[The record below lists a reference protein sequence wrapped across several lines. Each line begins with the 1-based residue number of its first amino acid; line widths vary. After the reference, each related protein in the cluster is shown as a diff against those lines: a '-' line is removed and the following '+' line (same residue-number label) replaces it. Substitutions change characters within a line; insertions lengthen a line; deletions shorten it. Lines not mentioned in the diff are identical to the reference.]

1 MMEENFFFEQGE
13 VNDSKIMVV
22 EDNPRSAKLTEAF
35 LSAEGYQVELCIDA
49 QSARAAIRRAPPDVI
64 LLDVMLPGMN
74 GLQFCRQLKSDHR
87 TRSIPILLLTALED
101 IRDKVAG
108 LDAGAEDYLCKPFNH
123 LELLARVRSLL
134 RTKKIRDEM
143 ETVENIFIFLASII
157 DARDAYTRGH
167 SERVAEIAA
176 QLAKKMDLDEGSVA
190 NIKKG
195 AIVHDIGKV
204 GLSSELIRKPGL
216 LTREEYR
223 TVQQHT
229 LVGEKIM
236 ASLSTARHL
245 LVFIRNHH
253 EKLDGS
259 GYPDGLKAGEIPL
272 GVRILSVADVF
283 DALTSDRPYRK
294 ALSVAQ
300 AISVLREEV
309 QKGWWDGRV
318 VEMLS
323 NVIRE
328 RASQGL

>member
-1 MMEENFFFEQGE
+1 MKDCIFFEKTK
-13 VNDSKIMVV
+13 VKYSKIMVV
-22 EDNPRSAKLTEAF
+22 EDNPRAAKLTEAF
-35 LSAEGYQVELCIDA
+35 LSAEGYQVNLCVDA
-49 QSARAAIRRAPPDVI
+49 ASAQTAIRREPPDLI
-64 LLDVMLPGMN
+64 LLDVMLPGMD
-74 GLQFCRQLKSDHR
+74 GLQFCRYLKSDHR
-87 TRSIPILLLTALED
+87 TRSIPILLLSALED
-101 IRDKVAG
+101 IKDKVAG
-108 LDAGAEDYLCKPFNH
+108 LDAGAEDYLCKPFDH
-123 LELLARVRSLL
+123 MELLARVRSLL

-143 ETVENIFIFLASII
+143 ETIENIFIFLARII

-167 SERVAEIAA
+167 SERVARVAGRIA
-176 QLAKKMDLDEGSVA
+176 QKMGLDESSIA

-216 LTREEYR
+216 LTREEYSI
-223 TVQQHT
+223 VQQHT

-283 DALTSDRPYRK
+283 DALISDRPYRK
-294 ALSVAQ
+294 ALSIDQ
-300 AISVLREEV
+300 AISLLWEEV
-309 QKGWWDGRV
+309 HKGWWDGEAVDALQRIIKDNQTF
-318 VEMLS
+318 L
-323 NVIRE
+323 
-328 RASQGL
+328 